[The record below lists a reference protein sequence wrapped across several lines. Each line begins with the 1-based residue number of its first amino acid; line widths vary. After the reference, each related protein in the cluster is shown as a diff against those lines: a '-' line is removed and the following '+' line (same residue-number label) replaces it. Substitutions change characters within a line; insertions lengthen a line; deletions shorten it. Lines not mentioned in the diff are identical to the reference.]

1 MNKKQN
7 INTTKSKPEL
17 LMPAGSI
24 EAYYAAIA
32 GGADAVYLGLSNF
45 NARKRA
51 NNFTPWQVA
60 AIVNDAR
67 QNGVKIYITLN
78 TVIRN
83 NELSELID
91 TLFVLSQIKP
101 QAIII
106 QDWGVYYLAKKY
118 FPELKLHAS
127 TQMGNHNSTGLSH
140 AAKMGFKRVVMARE
154 LTQAEIEK
162 IAHNRK
168 TEIELFVHGAL
179 CYSFSGMCLF
189 SSYLGGASANRG
201 MCAQPCRRIYSSNNT
216 KNYFFSLKD
225 NQLIDHLP
233 FLEKIKI
240 DSLKVEG
247 RLKSAE
253 YVYQVAT
260 QYRKAIDNLSKIE
273 EARKALNFD
282 FGREKTDYFFGKDVG
297 DAITQSA
304 NTGLL
309 IGKVISKIENTIKFT
324 STSVLDNNC
333 KLRFRNKNNDRQTD
347 LKIDHLQ
354 LIDQIYQFQHK
365 AKDIETDDEVYLTG
379 LGFKFDSKIKTEGIK
394 INIKYPEQKARNIK
408 SALGSKNPP
417 KQGTKTYIRIDQLN
431 ILQKL
436 NPADFEGIILNISHT
451 DLETLNLELPFF
463 QQNKRKTWIEL
474 PKFIAEAKIDFY
486 QSQLKRIAKAGI
498 NNFSLSQLSQKEL
511 LPDGARFMT
520 NENVYVFN
528 DAAAR
533 LTKEEGAFNFIYP
546 FENDIVNLSK
556 AVNRNGIVPVYF
568 TPALFYSRMPV
579 KVEKETFF
587 KDANGKAFFKIVR
600 DGITMV
606 LPEQAVSITQF
617 KQKLERYGYSNYLI
631 DMSFDLQNKNTPSA
645 IRKKLMNS
653 EAVITGNIFNFKREL
668 K

>member
-7 INTTKSKPEL
+7 INSTKSKPEL

-24 EAYYAAIA
+24 EAYYAAVA
-32 GGADAVYLGLSNF
+32 GGANAVYLGLSNF

-67 QNGVKIYITLN
+67 QNGVNIYITLN

-83 NELSELID
+83 NEIAELID
-91 TLFVLSQIKP
+91 TLFILTQIKP

-118 FPELKLHAS
+118 FPQLKLHAS
-127 TQMGNHNSTGLSH
+127 TQMGNHNSTGLSY
-140 AAKMGFKRVVMARE
+140 AAQMGFKRVVMARE
-154 LTQAEIEK
+154 LTQAEVEK
-162 IAHNRK
+162 IAQNRK
-168 TEIELFVHGAL
+168 TEIELFIHGAL

-225 NQLIDHLP
+225 DQLIDHLP
-233 FLEKIKI
+233 FLKKTNI

-260 QYRKAIDNLSKIE
+260 QYRKAIDDLSKIE
-273 EARKALNFD
+273 EARNALNFD

-297 DAITQSA
+297 EAITQSA
-304 NTGLL
+304 NTGLMV
-309 IGKVISKIENTIKFT
+309 GKVISKIENTVKFT
-324 STSVLDNNC
+324 STSVIDGNS
-333 KLRFRNKNNDRQTD
+333 KLRFRNKNTDRQTD

-354 LIDQIYQFQHK
+354 LVDQVYQFQHK
-365 AKDIETDDEVYLTG
+365 AKDVETDDEVYLTG
-379 LGFKFDSKIKTEGIK
+379 FGFRFDSKIKTEGIK
-394 INIKYPEQKARNIK
+394 INTKYPEQKIRNIK

-417 KQGTKTYIRIDQLN
+417 KSATKIFIRIDQFNTLK
-431 ILQKL
+431 KL
-436 NPADFEGIILNISHT
+436 NAADFEGIILNITHAE
-451 DLETLNLELPFF
+451 LETLNPELPFF
-463 QQNKRKTWIEL
+463 QQYKRKIWIEL

-486 QSQLKRIAKAGI
+486 QSQLKRLGKAGI
-498 NNFSLSQLSQKEL
+498 NNFSVSHLSQKAL

-533 LTKEEGAFNFIYP
+533 LLKEEGAFNFIYP

-568 TPALFYSRMPV
+568 TPALFYSRMPI

-587 KDANGKAFFKIVR
+587 KDANGVAFIKTIR
-600 DGITMV
+600 DGITIV

-631 DMSFDLQNKNTPSA
+631 DMSFDLQNKNTPTA